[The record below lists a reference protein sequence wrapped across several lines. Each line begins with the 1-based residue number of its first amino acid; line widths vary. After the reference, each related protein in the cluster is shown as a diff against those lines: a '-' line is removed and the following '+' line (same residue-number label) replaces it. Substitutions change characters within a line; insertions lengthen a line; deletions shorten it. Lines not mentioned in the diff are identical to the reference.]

1 MFSLVS
7 LEKSETG
14 PYFVAGFFVEKFYGI
29 ILSFLITFILI
40 LLFLPSL
47 KKLKTMM
54 QTWFESKVKYV
65 KVSGSGTETTVTENF
80 LLDAVSYTDAETR
93 IIRQMQ
99 QMVKGGEFT
108 IVDIKKSRIA
118 EVFPYENGEWWFKA
132 TINLV
137 TIDEEAGKE
146 KKLRTYYLVMAD
158 DIKEALDRLDES
170 LSFLVI
176 PYVISSL
183 AVSTIVDVFPYVPA
197 DSMIP
202 EGFVPV
208 KKENENNPI
217 FTNGINPFEDDS
229 DSDSE

>member
-1 MFSLVS
+1 
-7 LEKSETG
+7 
-14 PYFVAGFFVEKFYGI
+14 
-29 ILSFLITFILI
+29 
-40 LLFLPSL
+40 
-47 KKLKTMM
+47 MM

-65 KVSGSGTETTVTENF
+65 KVSGSGNEQLVTENF

-99 QMVKGGEFT
+99 QTVKGGEFQ

-118 EVFPYENGEWWFKA
+118 EVFQFESGEWWYKA

-137 TIDEEAGKE
+137 TVDEEAGKE
-146 KKLRTYYLVMAD
+146 KKLRAYYLVMAD

-176 PYVISSL
+176 PYVVSAI

-197 DSMIP
+197 ESMIP

-208 KKENENNPI
+208 KKAKEENPI
-217 FTNGINPFEDDS
+217 FTNGVNPFEENQD
-229 DSDSE
+229 ETETEVNE

>member
-1 MFSLVS
+1 
-7 LEKSETG
+7 
-14 PYFVAGFFVEKFYGI
+14 
-29 ILSFLITFILI
+29 
-40 LLFLPSL
+40 
-47 KKLKTMM
+47 M

-65 KVSGSGTETTVTENF
+65 KVSESGTETTVTENF

-208 KKENENNPI
+208 KKENESNPI
-217 FTNGINPFEDDS
+217 FTDGVNPFEEDPDA
-229 DSDSE
+229 E

>member
-1 MFSLVS
+1 
-7 LEKSETG
+7 
-14 PYFVAGFFVEKFYGI
+14 
-29 ILSFLITFILI
+29 
-40 LLFLPSL
+40 
-47 KKLKTMM
+47 M

-65 KVSGSGTETTVTENF
+65 KVSGSGNEQLVTENF

-99 QMVKGGEFT
+99 QTVKGGEFQ

-118 EVFPYENGEWWFKA
+118 EVFQFEVGEWWYKA

-137 TIDEEAGKE
+137 TVDEEAGKE
-146 KKLRTYYLVMAD
+146 KKLRAYYLVMAD

-176 PYVISSL
+176 PYVVSAI

-197 DSMIP
+197 ESMIP

-208 KKENENNPI
+208 KKAKEENPI
-217 FTNGINPFEDDS
+217 FTNGVNPFEENQDETEAEDN
-229 DSDSE
+229 E